1 MKMSERWAWAVAF
14 VVVLGAG
21 FGPELLTPAP
31 YSDVQVVETFQE
43 DDYRYVTASFRKGNC
58 ERQDVVFLGIRLG
71 IQDKLKWE
79 PLDGYNNQE
88 DRTEGFQVLSGRL
101 FTGGV
106 QYESFE
112 IRTRHLCDGKRVDR
126 VFLRITV
133 SNGERHE
140 NQ

>member
-1 MKMSERWAWAVAF
+1 MKMRERWAWVAAF
-14 VVVLGAG
+14 GCVLGIG
-21 FGPELLTPAP
+21 FGGKLLAP
-31 YSDVQVVETFQE
+31 SPYWNVQLIETYQ
-43 DDYRYVTASFRKGNC
+43 DDGYRYIAASFEKGNC

-133 SNGERHE
+133 
-140 NQ
+140 